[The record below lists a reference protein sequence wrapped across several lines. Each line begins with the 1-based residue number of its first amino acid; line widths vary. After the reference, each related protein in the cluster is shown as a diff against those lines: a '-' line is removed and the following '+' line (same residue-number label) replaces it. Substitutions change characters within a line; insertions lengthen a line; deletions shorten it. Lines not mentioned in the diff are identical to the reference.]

1 MDCDA
6 EKPPSLPPNT
16 SGSVAPAGP
25 AITAGSKKVRDAEPP
40 GCPFRSNWPLFAGSL
55 RDTTPAT
62 PGNTV
67 PKASGRTPLTPVC
80 CPARGRVAAQTS
92 DRIVKGARM
101 GFWSGAACDGAGRGA
116 KPHPCRRLTIRP
128 PELVRLVRHRHLHGA
143 DVGARHLAH
152 RRRHRRRHEHEQ
164 GSAPT
169 ERGSRGPCGRRETRA
184 GGIVDPIPA
193 ADPACDREVVRA
205 EREVRWDHERHAH
218 WSAGLTGNVES
229 ACAGTTQR
237 DGLRDARKDVAER
250 QIVAC
255 QDHDRLLYR
264 GRHVDAGVI
273 LSLRSDGP
281 SRQQRERNDRNLRRG
296 IHWSLPSPMEAECA
310 LSQDRKSTRLNSSHS
325 QISYAVFCLKKKNNQ
340 LPTSGEWTSSKPCSH
355 RL

>member
-25 AITAGSKKVRDAEPP
+25 VITAGSKKVRDAVPP
-40 GCPFRSNWPLFAGSL
+40 GCPFRSNSPLFAGSV
-55 RDTTPAT
+55 RDTTLAT

-67 PKASGRTPLTPVC
+67 PKLSGRTPVTLV
-80 CPARGRVAAQTS
+80 CPARGRVTTQTS

-101 GFWSGAACDGAGRGA
+101 GCWSGAGCDGAGRGSN
-116 KPHPCRRLTIRP
+116 PHPCRRLTIRP
-128 PELVRLVRHRHLHGA
+128 PELERLVRHRHLHGA
-143 DVGARHLAH
+143 NVGARHLAH
-152 RRRHRRRHEHEQ
+152 RRGNRRPY
-164 GSAPT
+164 G
-169 ERGSRGPCGRRETRA
+169 GREARA

-193 ADPACDREVVRA
+193 TDPARDREVVRP
-205 EREVRWDHERHAH
+205 EGQVRRNHERHAH
-218 WSAGLTGNVES
+218 WSAGLTGHVE
-229 ACAGTTQR
+229 AAGADAAKR
-237 DGLRDARKDVAER
+237 DGFWDARKDVAER

-296 IHWSLPSPMEAECA
+296 IHWSLPSPME
-310 LSQDRKSTRLNSSHS
+310 
-325 QISYAVFCLKKKNNQ
+325 
-340 LPTSGEWTSSKPCSH
+340 
-355 RL
+355 